1 MGEARPNGS
10 SVTGRR
16 SKLTGLED
24 AAALVPDG
32 CRFAPGGQAVYQR
45 PMALTR
51 ELVRQGRADLTVV
64 GVLNGPET
72 DLLAGAGCISVM
84 ETSYVGLEQFGLA
97 PNFRRAV
104 EQGRLRV
111 EDFGE
116 MLAFERF
123 RAAGE
128 GATFVPT
135 ASLHGTDMVRTITGA
150 TPFACPLTG
159 TEYLAVPPAD
169 PDVAVLHVAA
179 CDEYGNVLAP
189 RAQLIPQTFDLVV
202 AKSAKRVV
210 VTTEEVVSSAYVR
223 RNPSSTVL
231 PSFRVD
237 AVVHV
242 PWGAHPSH
250 SIGHYR
256 LDEDYFREYL
266 DASRSGEGFEQ
277 FVERRV
283 RPPEAECRQQLG
295 TDRMDALRVGRE
307 W

>member
-1 MGEARPNGS
+1 MA
-10 SVTGRR
+10 GRR
-16 SKLTGLED
+16 SKLTELSE
-24 AAALVPDG
+24 AAALIPDG
-32 CRFAPGGQAVYQR
+32 ARLAPGGQAVYQR

-51 ELVRQGRADLTVV
+51 ELVRQGRRDLTVI

-72 DLLAGAGCISVM
+72 DLLAGAGCIAVM

-123 RAAGE
+123 RASGD
-128 GATFVPT
+128 GATFVAT
-135 ASLHGTDMVRTITGA
+135 ASLHGTDMVATITGA

-159 TEYLAVPPAD
+159 TQYLAVPPAD

-179 CDEYGNVLAP
+179 CDEYGNVVAP

-202 AKSAKRVV
+202 AKSAKRVI
-210 VTTEEVVSSAYVR
+210 VTAEEIVSNAFVR
-223 RNPSSTVL
+223 KNPSSTVL

-237 AVVHV
+237 AVVHA
-242 PWGAHPSH
+242 PWGAYPSH
-250 SIGHYR
+250 SIGNYR
-256 LDEDYFREYL
+256 LDEDYFRDYL
-266 DASRSGEGFEQ
+266 EASGSDEDFEAFVDA
-277 FVERRV
+277 RV
-283 RPPEAECRQQLG
+283 RPPEAQCLQELG
-295 TDRMDALRVGRE
+295 TERMTALRVGLE

>member
-1 MGEARPNGS
+1 MTR
-10 SVTGRR
+10 RR
-16 SKLTGLED
+16 SKLLD
-24 AAALVPDG
+24 LARAAELIPDG
-32 CRFAPGGQAVYQR
+32 ARFAPGGQAVYQR
-45 PMALTR
+45 PMAMAR
-51 ELVRQGRADLTVV
+51 ELVRQGRRELTVV

-72 DLLAGAGCISVM
+72 DLLAGAGCIAVM

-97 PNFRRAV
+97 PNFRRVV
-104 EQGRLRV
+104 EQGGIRV

-128 GATFVPT
+128 GATFVAT
-135 ASLHGTDMVRTITGA
+135 QSLRGTDMVQTVTGA
-150 TPFACPLTG
+150 APFTCPLTG
-159 TEYLAVPPAD
+159 TEYLAVPPAN

-179 CDEYGNVLAP
+179 SDEYGNVVAP

-210 VTTEEVVSSAYVR
+210 VTTEEVVSNSYVR

-237 AVVHV
+237 AVVHA
-242 PWGAHPSH
+242 PWGAYPSH

-256 LDEDYFREYL
+256 LDEEYFREYL
-266 DASRSGEGFEQ
+266 DASRSVEGFEE
-277 FVERRV
+277 FVDARV
-283 RPPEAECRQQLG
+283 RPSEAQCLQSLG
-295 TDRMDALRVGRE
+295 TERLTSLRVGLE